1 MVKGAVKSF
10 IRSVGDYFRDM
21 ISLIY
26 PKICMACDKLLLKHE
41 ESLCTF
47 CIYSLPK
54 TGFHKESDNPVSR
67 LFWGKTEIE
76 GAASYF
82 HFEKGGHVQ
91 QLIHKFKYKGF
102 KEIGIE
108 VGKHY
113 GTELKDC
120 ESYSKVDI
128 IVPVPLHKDKHRKRG
143 YNQSDFFAKGL
154 SQSMKIPVD
163 FTSLY
168 RAKATATQTR
178 KSRFERFENV
188 ESIFRLKENHS
199 LSGKHILLVDD
210 VVTTGSTLEACC
222 ETLRAAGNKISLVT
236 MAYAK

>member
-1 MVKGAVKSF
+1 MAKGAVKSF
-10 IRSVGDYFRDM
+10 IRSVGEYFMDM
-21 ISLIY
+21 IGLIY
-26 PKICMACDKLLLKHE
+26 PKICMACDRPLLKHE
-41 ESLCTF
+41 ENLCTF

-54 TGFHKESDNPVSR
+54 TDFHTENDNPVSR
-67 LFWGKTEIE
+67 LFWGKSNIE

-108 VGKHY
+108 IGKHY
-113 GTELKDC
+113 GGELKDFAPF
-120 ESYSKVDI
+120 SNADI
-128 IVPVPLHKDKHRKRG
+128 IVSVPLHKRKQRKRG
-143 YNQSDFFAKGL
+143 YNQSEFFARGL
-154 SQSMKIPVD
+154 SQSMNIPVD

-168 RAKATATQTR
+168 RVKATDTQTR

-188 ESIFRLKENHS
+188 ESIFRLNENHS

-210 VVTTGSTLEACC
+210 VVTTGSTLQACC
-222 ETLRAAGNKISLVT
+222 ETLEAAGNKISVVT

>member
-1 MVKGAVKSF
+1 VAKGAVKLF
-10 IRSVGDYFRDM
+10 IRSMGEHFRDM
-21 ISLIY
+21 IGLIY
-26 PKICMACDKLLLKHE
+26 PKICMACDRPLLKHE
-41 ESLCTF
+41 ENLCTF

-54 TGFHKESDNPVSR
+54 TGFHAENDNPVSR
-67 LFWGKTEIE
+67 LFWGKSEIE

-113 GTELKDC
+113 GTELKDFTP
-120 ESYSKVDI
+120 YINADI
-128 IVPVPLHKDKHRKRG
+128 IVPVPLHKKKLRKRG
-143 YNQSDFFAKGL
+143 YNQSEFFARGL
-154 SQSMKIPVD
+154 SQAMNIPID
-163 FTSLY
+163 ITSLY
-168 RAKATATQTR
+168 RAKATDTQTR

-188 ESIFRLKENHS
+188 ESIFQLQGNHS

-210 VVTTGSTLEACC
+210 VVTTGSTLDACC
-222 ETLRAAGNKISLVT
+222 QPLIATGNKISVVT

>member
-1 MVKGAVKSF
+1 
-10 IRSVGDYFRDM
+10 M
-21 ISLIY
+21 IGLIY
-26 PKICMACDKLLLKHE
+26 PKICMACDRPLLKHE

-54 TGFHKESDNPVSR
+54 TGFHAENDNPVSR
-67 LFWGKTEIE
+67 LFWGKSEIE

-91 QLIHKFKYKGF
+91 LLIHKFKYKGF

-113 GTELKDC
+113 GTELKHFAPYNNADL
-120 ESYSKVDI
+120 I
-128 IVPVPLHKDKHRKRG
+128 IPVPLHKSKQRKRG
-143 YNQSDFFAKGL
+143 YNQSEFFASGL
-154 SQSMKIPVD
+154 SQAMKIPTD
-163 FTSLY
+163 FISLY
-168 RAKATATQTR
+168 RARATETQTR

-188 ESIFRLKENHS
+188 KSIFQLNENHS
-199 LSGKHILLVDD
+199 LAGKHILLVDD

-222 ETLRAAGNKISLVT
+222 QTLKEAGNKVSVVT

>member
-1 MVKGAVKSF
+1 
-10 IRSVGDYFRDM
+10 M
-21 ISLIY
+21 IGLIY
-26 PKICMACDKLLLKHE
+26 PKICMACDRPLLKQE

-47 CIYSLPK
+47 CIYGLPK
-54 TGFHKESDNPVSR
+54 TGFHTESDNPVSR
-67 LFWGKTEIE
+67 LFWGKSEIE

-113 GTELKDC
+113 GAELKNFTP
-120 ESYSKVDI
+120 YNTADI
-128 IVPVPLHKDKHRKRG
+128 IVPVPLHKSKQRKRG
-143 YNQSDFFAKGL
+143 YNQSEFFARGL
-154 SQSMKIPVD
+154 SQTMNIPTD
-163 FTSLY
+163 FSSVY
-168 RAKATATQTR
+168 RAKATDTQTR

-188 ESIFRLKENHS
+188 ESIFQLKENHP

-222 ETLRAAGNKISLVT
+222 ETLKAAGNKVSVVT
-236 MAYAK
+236 MACAK

>member
-1 MVKGAVKSF
+1 MKSKAKS
-10 IRSVGDYFRDM
+10 IIMSVGEYITDM
-21 ISLIY
+21 IGLIY
-26 PKICMACDKLLLKHE
+26 PKICMACDRPLLKHE

-54 TGFHKESDNPVSR
+54 TNFHTQYDNPVSR
-67 LFWGKTEIE
+67 LFWGKTDIE

-91 QLIHKFKYKGF
+91 QLIHRFKYKGF

-113 GTELKDC
+113 GTELKNAAPF
-120 ESYSKVDI
+120 KNADI
-128 IVPVPLHKDKHRKRG
+128 IVPVPLHKSKQRKRG
-143 YNQSDFFAKGL
+143 YNQSEFFAAGL
-154 SQSMKIPVD
+154 SHAMQIPTD
-163 FTSLY
+163 FTSLF
-168 RAKATATQTR
+168 RAKATETQTR
-178 KSRFERFENV
+178 KSRFERYENV
-188 ESIFRLKENHS
+188 ESIFQLKANHP

-222 ETLRAAGNKISLVT
+222 RALKDEGNKVSVVT